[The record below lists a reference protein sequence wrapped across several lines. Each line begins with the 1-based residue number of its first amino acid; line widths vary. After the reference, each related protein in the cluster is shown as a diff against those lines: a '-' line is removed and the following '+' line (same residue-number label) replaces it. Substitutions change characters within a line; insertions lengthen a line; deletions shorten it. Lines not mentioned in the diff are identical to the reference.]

1 MHSPSSK
8 IPAGHSYLFTDDGV
22 AGAFAALRYLLVTG
36 HRGLVLSKTQ
46 PDKIPPRYDIDC
58 PIIWIV
64 SKPPPGG
71 KAITVDPERLGKI
84 YSMIGD
90 FVKNNPGA
98 AVLLEGLDI
107 LIKKS
112 DFPSVMKAL
121 QMINE
126 SIAIS
131 KSIFLLPVDPKSFN
145 PQEFSFLER
154 EIPLFEYNV
163 DLL

>member
-8 IPAGHSYLFTDDGV
+8 IPAGRSYLFTDDGV

-36 HRGLVLSKTQ
+36 HRGLVLSKTH

-71 KAITVDPERLGKI
+71 KAITVDPVRLGRI
-84 YSMIGD
+84 YSLIAD

-98 AVLLEGLDI
+98 AVLLEGLDY
-107 LIKKS
+107 LIDEN

-121 QMINE
+121 QLVNE

-131 KSIFLLPVDPKSFN
+131 KSIFLLPVNPKSFN
-145 PQEFSFLER
+145 PQEFTFLER
-154 EIPLFEYNV
+154 EIPPFELNV
-163 DLL
+163 ELL